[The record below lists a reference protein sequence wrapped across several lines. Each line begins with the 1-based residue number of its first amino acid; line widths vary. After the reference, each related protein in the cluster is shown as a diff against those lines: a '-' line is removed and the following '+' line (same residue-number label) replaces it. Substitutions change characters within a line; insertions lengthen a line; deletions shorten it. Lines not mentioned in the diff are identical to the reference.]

1 MAGRF
6 SIAGGD
12 RTSIWTLAPG
22 TRLTALK
29 TAFLQDR
36 TILLLFRQTLPD
48 VAMLKMCK
56 CERLPQFS
64 RFSLAN
70 NLPKASDNF
79 FYRPAKRQKG

>member
-1 MAGRF
+1 M
-6 SIAGGD
+6 
-12 RTSIWTLAPG
+12 
-22 TRLTALK
+22 
-29 TAFLQDR
+29 QDR